1 MTREYLEQELLPLDW
16 RPIGRYGYRDEDVA
30 APAESL
36 NYWYVIFRDKNGY
49 TVNRE
54 EDSGRNV
61 IDLANGVKTIEE
73 AKAIAWKDY
82 VDEIEDLSRIE
93 P

>member
-61 IDLANGVKTIEE
+61 IDLATGIKTIEE
-73 AKAIAWKDY
+73 AKRVAWEEY
-82 VDEIEDLSRIE
+82 VKNVMSVFGE
-93 P
+93 

>member
-16 RPIGRYGYRDEDVA
+16 RPLGRYGYRDEDMA

-54 EDSGRNV
+54 EDSGRSV
-61 IDLANGVKTIEE
+61 IDLATGVKTIEE
-73 AKAIAWKDY
+73 AKAIAW
-82 VDEIEDLSRIE
+82 EDHVNYILQQFK
-93 P
+93 

>member
-16 RPIGRYGYRDEDVA
+16 RPIGRYGYRDGDMA

-49 TVNRE
+49 TINRE
-54 EDSGRNV
+54 EDSGRTV
-61 IDLANGVKTIEE
+61 IDLATGVKTMEE
-73 AKAIAWKDY
+73 AKVIAWKDY
-82 VDEIEDLSRIE
+82 ADEIAYFFKIE
-93 P
+93 S

>member
-16 RPIGRYGYRDEDVA
+16 RPIGRYGYRDGDMA

-61 IDLANGVKTIEE
+61 IDLATGVKTIEE
-73 AKAIAWKDY
+73 AKAIAW
-82 VDEIEDLSRIE
+82 EDHVGYILQQFK
-93 P
+93 

>member
-1 MTREYLEQELLPLDW
+1 M
-16 RPIGRYGYRDEDVA
+16 A

-54 EDSGRNV
+54 KDSGRNV
-61 IDLANGVKTIEE
+61 IDIANEVKTIEE

-82 VDEIEDLSRIE
+82 VDEIEDLFRIE
-93 P
+93 S

>member
-1 MTREYLEQELLPLDW
+1 MTREYLEQELSPLDW
-16 RPIGRYGYRDEDVA
+16 RPIGRYGNGDEDVA

-54 EDSGRNV
+54 EDSGSNV
-61 IDLANGVKTIEE
+61 IDLATGIKTLEE
-73 AKAIAWKDY
+73 AKRVAWEEY
-82 VDEIEDLSRIE
+82 VKNVMSMFEE
-93 P
+93 

>member
-16 RPIGRYGYRDEDVA
+16 RPIGRYGNGDEDVA
-30 APAESL
+30 ASAESL

-61 IDLANGVKTIEE
+61 IDLATRIKTIEE

-82 VDEIEDLSRIE
+82 VDEIEYLFRIE
-93 P
+93 S

>member
-16 RPIGRYGYRDEDVA
+16 RPIGRYGNRDEDVTA
-30 APAESL
+30 SAESL

-54 EDSGRNV
+54 EDLGHNV
-61 IDLANGVKTIEE
+61 IDLATGIKTMDE
-73 AKAIAWKDY
+73 AKAIAWEDY
-82 VDEIEDLSRIE
+82 LDEIEYLFRIE
-93 P
+93 S

>member
-16 RPIGRYGYRDEDVA
+16 RPIGRYGNGDEDVA
-30 APAESL
+30 ASAESL

-61 IDLANGVKTIEE
+61 IDLVTGVKTIEE
-73 AKAIAWKDY
+73 AKEIAW
-82 VDEIEDLSRIE
+82 EDHVNYILQQFK
-93 P
+93 